1 MTTQPALDRRRRRRA
16 PEDAQDV
23 TAAENVER
31 DEEIERTASR
41 RAARNEHDDTPLRT
55 LDVQV
60 KQRSEAGVDKINN
73 DPIAVIDAGGH
84 IFPFAANRVSRHY
97 LMMANVTY
105 IWTREELMKAIEHNE
120 KMIAQRAFDRIAI
133 GDILPA
139 KTIDDMSTHEVQAAV
154 FNPTML
160 QGLS

>member
-1 MTTQPALDRRRRRRA
+1 MSEQPALDRPRRRRRD
-16 PEDAQDV
+16 PEVEQDV
-23 TAAENVER
+23 PETQVEAIE
-31 DEEIERTASR
+31 DEVPPRRR
-41 RAARNEHDDTPLRT
+41 RAQASEDDVPLRT

-60 KQRSEAGVDKINN
+60 KQRSEAGVDKVNQ

-105 IWTREELMKAIEHNE
+105 IWTREELMKAIKHNE

-139 KTIDDMSTHEVQAAV
+139 KTVDDMSTHEVQAAV
-154 FNPTML
+154 FNPAML